1 MKTKLALLAA
11 VAAIAAPAVMT
22 ASAQAP
28 GFYASGGYANYH
40 FDGAD
45 ADLGGLQ
52 GRLGYSFT
60 PNIAI
65 EGEGTIGVVDDG
77 PNELN
82 NELGLYAVGKIPVS
96 SQLDLFARVGMS
108 RTEVNDN
115 DDDGLAYGAGAPV
128 EPHEP
133 GRHPRRLDPS
143 RLRRERVRRLLGVV
157 RPQVL
162 GQPSQEVLIKRAPL
176 QRCGAL
182 SFVLR

>member
-115 DDDGLAYGAGAPV
+115 DDDGLAYGAGAQWNLTSQD
-128 EPHEP
+128 
-133 GRHPRRLDPS
+133 GIRGDWTRHDYDANEFDAYS
-143 RLRRERVRRLLGVV
+143 VSYVR
-157 RPQVL
+157 
-162 GQPSQEVLIKRAPL
+162 K
-176 QRCGAL
+176 
-182 SFVLR
+182 F